1 MSLIFKIKSAV
12 WNVKFMPYL
21 PNSTSIDAFH
31 GDWMWLDA
39 EEDICVNSH
48 TYVNNKLATCGI
60 WNTDELCDDCVGG
73 STSRE
78 KREINTTV
86 NQ

>member
-1 MSLIFKIKSAV
+1 V
-12 WNVKFMPYL
+12 WNVKLVSYP
-21 PNSTSIDAFH
+21 PNSTSINAFH

-39 EEDICVNSH
+39 KKDIYVKSH
-48 TYVNNKLATCGI
+48 TSVSNKLATCGI
-60 WNTDELCDDCVGG
+60 WNIDELCDDCVGG
-73 STSRE
+73 STSGE